1 MSGQGG
7 GRKREIRNNQRERFS
22 NRRIYHLRYT
32 QYSNIINSAQQ
43 RKESLNMKID
53 QSIEQTQRETPREK
67 MSERMFSRALGYNLI
82 HLKIKFQEQ
91 KRNRIKQKECLKR

>member
-1 MSGQGG
+1 
-7 GRKREIRNNQRERFS
+7 
-22 NRRIYHLRYT
+22 
-32 QYSNIINSAQQ
+32 
-43 RKESLNMKID
+43 MKID

-82 HLKIKFQEQ
+82 HLKIKFQKQ